1 MSIHVVM
8 QVTKEIATYGRRTA
22 AANAIWARSHS
33 HTMSVHGPLGGSRP
47 APRGYDARFGKVQFL
62 RKSAEGAQEDAQNEH
77 KWLLWLD
84 ADAFVAVH
92 HDWAKEVILRFGS
105 AAHVIASLDPG
116 EDGTLNTGVLL
127 VKRSAWSVNFLNDWW
142 LHPSAQQGKTDQAVL
157 DEVLVA
163 MRAAGES
170 VRFVSTDP
178 EAVPI
183 GPVDAKVVVLPV
195 GAINCDQKWWQSF
208 IPSVSPVL
216 HLMNHGMNVREKLGT
231 EILQR
236 LWCGASS
243 GAYES
248 PEAAIASQKLEWL
261 EPHYEQVLRNCSFDE
276 FDGRCTELLLNFL
289 LDKGRA
295 ADAEAAW
302 QYGVET
308 GMLNVGG
315 AQNAASFFSQYS
327 RAHAATNG
335 ELYISLNQLE
345 TTFKERLNRA
355 RSAHATGST
364 TKPLKLVQYYRSAVS
379 ALRREHSTRFDMMA
393 KLHGTIGMLLQ
404 TAGSDHSDTAEDHLQ
419 LATEYDPQNWR
430 LKSNLAAVLASRPRP
445 NVAQALRVLQDALD
459 STVEASPAFTALEK
473 QRNELLSGTHGK
485 HVGGET
491 H

>member
-1 MSIHVVM
+1 MCAK
-8 QVTKEIATYGRRTA
+8 TRNRNIAT
-22 AANAIWARSHS
+22 
-33 HTMSVHGPLGGSRP
+33 PL
-47 APRGYDARFGKVQFL
+47 
-62 RKSAEGAQEDAQNEH
+62 
-77 KWLLWLD
+77 
-84 ADAFVAVH
+84 
-92 HDWAKEVILRFGS
+92 
-105 AAHVIASLDPG
+105 
-116 EDGTLNTGVLL
+116 
-127 VKRSAWSVNFLNDWW
+127 
-142 LHPSAQQGKTDQAVL
+142 
-157 DEVLVA
+157 
-163 MRAAGES
+163 
-170 VRFVSTDP
+170 VR
-178 EAVPI
+178 
-183 GPVDAKVVVLPV
+183 
-195 GAINCDQKWWQSF
+195 
-208 IPSVSPVL
+208 
-216 HLMNHGMNVREKLGT
+216 
-231 EILQR
+231 
-236 LWCGASS
+236 ASS

-393 KLHGTIGMLLQ
+393 KLHGTIGMLYKRPAVITPTL
-404 TAGSDHSDTAEDHLQ
+404 
-419 LATEYDPQNWR
+419 
-430 LKSNLAAVLASRPRP
+430 LKTTCSS
-445 NVAQALRVLQDALD
+445 
-459 STVEASPAFTALEK
+459 
-473 QRNELLSGTHGK
+473 LLNTTRRTG
-485 HVGGET
+485 V
-491 H
+491 